1 MYKDTWENLFEELK
15 LNKDAALRYNTLFS
29 LEAQKTGGREEDIE
43 YKEMRLEGQLKT
55 R

>member
-15 LNKDAALRYNTLFS
+15 LNKGGALRYSTLFS
-29 LEAQKTGGREEDIE
+29 LEAQKTGGRKDGIE
-43 YKEMRLEGQLKT
+43 YKEMRLERQLKT